1 MKKLSIFLVAFLIS
15 TIALFSSFKSVNYNS
30 TNPDPP
36 VANEFDI
43 LVKYLESN
51 GNFINSTAS
60 PAFIDADVVKKNMK
74 NAKYHLIDI
83 RSESKFEAGHIKNS
97 NLVKPTEL
105 LSYFDYEID
114 PAEFDK
120 IVIICYSGQTAAYYT
135 SLLRLAGYGNVYSM
149 KWGMSAWRLDFAD
162 ASWNKALKSDY
173 ASKLGTANNPKAAK
187 GSKPVLKTGESS
199 GKDILTARLEKVFVV
214 PYKESSVKSSVAF
227 SNPGNYYIVSYRP
240 TDRYNKGH
248 VPKAINYKPNA
259 SMSSTSDLYT
269 LPTNKEILVTGST
282 GQGSAYVTAYLDLL
296 GYDAS
301 NLSYGANGYMYKTVK
316 GNGWD
321 AFSKK
326 EINMYPVV
334 E

>member
-1 MKKLSIFLVAFLIS
+1 MKKISIFSLAFLIS
-15 TIALFSSFKSVNYNS
+15 TIALFSSFTSVNYNG

-36 VANEFDI
+36 VANEFDV

-51 GNFINSTAS
+51 GNFINSSAS
-60 PAFIDADVVKKNMK
+60 PAFIDADEVKKNLK
-74 NAKYHLIDI
+74 NVKYHLIDI
-83 RSESKFEAGHIKNS
+83 RSESTFDAGHIKNA
-97 NLVKPTEL
+97 NNIKPTDL

-114 PAEFDK
+114 PSEFDK
-120 IVIICYSGQTAAYYT
+120 IVIVCYSGQTAAYYT
-135 SLLRLAGYGNVYSM
+135 SLLRLGGYSNVYSM
-149 KWGMSAWRLDFAD
+149 NWGMSSWRVDFAES
-162 ASWNKALKSDY
+162 SWLKNTSDDY
-173 ASKLGTANNPKAAK
+173 VSKLETIKNTKAAK

-199 GKDILTARLEKVFVV
+199 GKDILTARLEKVFAV

-227 SNPGNYYIVSYRP
+227 GNPGNYYIVSYRA
-240 TDRYNKGH
+240 TDKYSKGH
-248 VPKAINYKPNA
+248 VPKAINYIPNA

-269 LPTNKEILVTGST
+269 LPTNKEILVTGAT

-296 GYDAS
+296 GYNAS
-301 NLSYGANGYMYKTVK
+301 NLSYGTNGFMYKTVK
-316 GNGWD
+316 SNGWE